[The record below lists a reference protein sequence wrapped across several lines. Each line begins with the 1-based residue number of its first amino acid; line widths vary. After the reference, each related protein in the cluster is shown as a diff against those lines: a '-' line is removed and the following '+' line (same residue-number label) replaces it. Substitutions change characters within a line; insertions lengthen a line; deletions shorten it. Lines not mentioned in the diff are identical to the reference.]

1 MRIAEKVAQ
10 FQTAR
15 QVMSAGVYPYFR
27 AIETDQDAV
36 VKIDGRDILMLGSNN
51 YLGLTNHPKV
61 KEAARQAVDNFGA
74 GCAGS
79 RFLNGTL
86 SIHREC
92 EEKLAYFLR
101 KEAVLLFT
109 TGYQANLGGIATL
122 VSRNTW
128 IIADALS
135 HASIID
141 ATRLSFGRVAKFRHN
156 DMADLERLLI
166 AHQGKEM
173 IVVTEGVFSMEG
185 DTVDLPAVVELC
197 KKYDADLIL
206 DDAHGVGVYG
216 PHGDGTAGHFGLT
229 NDTDLII
236 GTFSKSLAAIGGFV
250 AASEDIVHF
259 LKHHA
264 RALIFSA
271 SPPPATVGAVIAALK
286 IIDEEPERRELLW
299 SNANY
304 LRNGLKGLGLDTGHS
319 NTPIIP
325 VVVGDALSSFK
336 VCKLMQDEGV
346 FINPV
351 VPPAVQPGQ
360 SLIRFSVMSTHTH
373 DQLDFA
379 LDKIAKIAR
388 QIPFHAEAGHSN
400 KNSASY
406 GSEVSEP
413 FSEVSVASSG
423 H

>member
-1 MRIAEKVAQ
+1 LRIAEKVAQ

-15 QVMSAGVYPYFR
+15 QVIAAGIYPYFR

-36 VKIDGRDILMLGSNN
+36 VKINGRDILMLGSNN

-61 KEAARQAVDNFGA
+61 KEAARKAVDDFGA

-86 SIHREC
+86 SIHKEC
-92 EEKLAYFLR
+92 EEKLADFLR

-109 TGYQANLGGIATL
+109 TGYQANVGGIATL

-128 IIADALS
+128 LIADALS

-141 ATRLSFGRVAKFRHN
+141 AARLSFGRVAKFRHN
-156 DMADLERLLI
+156 DMADLERLLKV
-166 AHQGKEM
+166 HEHHEK
-173 IVVTEGVFSMEG
+173 IVITEGVFSMEG
-185 DTVDLPAVVELC
+185 DTVDLPAVVALC
-197 KKYDADLIL
+197 KKYNADLIL

-229 NDTDLII
+229 NETDIII

-250 AASEDIVHF
+250 ASSEDVVHF
-259 LKHHA
+259 LRHHA
-264 RALIFSA
+264 RAMIFSA
-271 SPPPATVGAVIAALK
+271 SPPPATVGAVLAALK
-286 IIDEEPERRELLW
+286 IIDEEPERRDLLW

-304 LRNGLKGLGLDTGHS
+304 LRDGLQHLGLDTGHS

-325 VVVGDALSSFK
+325 VVVGDSVDTFK

-379 LDKIAKIAR
+379 LDKIAKIAK
-388 QIPFHAEAGHSN
+388 QIPFRAEATHSDS
-400 KNSASY
+400 NSNGR
-406 GSEVSEP
+406 GSEISDP
-413 FSEVSVASSG
+413 FSAISMENSG
-423 H
+423 N